1 MVELTKN
8 DIICLSIAKEWA
20 VVSPCLSRGIG
31 AVVVDR
37 DGIILGA
44 GNNSWNDKYHG
55 CSNETICPR
64 KQKGFKSG
72 EGLDTCPAIHAE
84 VNAIL
89 DAGAGKG
96 VIFSGTLYCWCGV
109 PCKWCAGIIVNAG
122 IKKVYCFDDR
132 SVGSISYIDLGEK
145 ILQECGV
152 EIITY
157 SKEFV
162 EEKILE
168 GDMSEWN

>member
-1 MVELTKN
+1 MDLTEQ
-8 DIICLSIAKEWA
+8 DIYFLSIAKEWA
-20 VVSPCLSRGIG
+20 MVSPCLSRGIG
-31 AVVVDR
+31 AVVVNKN
-37 DGIILGA
+37 GNILGA
-44 GNNSWNDKYHG
+44 GNNSWNDGFHG
-55 CSNETICPR
+55 CSNEMVCPR
-64 KQKGFKSG
+64 KTKGFKSG

-89 DAGAGKG
+89 NSTR
-96 VIFSGTLYCWCGV
+96 SGEFIWGSSLYCWCGV

-132 SVGSISYIDLGEK
+132 SVGSISYIVLGEK

-162 EEKILE
+162 EEKFL
-168 GDMSEWN
+168 DMEK